1 MTDNKL
7 GITKSITGLDNQPT
21 LLHLEGFNSYK
32 YSEQQI
38 WWDTFSVD
46 DSLCVI
52 QKFEDPSRQGFN
64 TFSKETNKYE
74 MWF

>member
-21 LLHLEGFNSYK
+21 FLHLEGFNSYK

-46 DSLCVI
+46 ESLCVEHRI
-52 QKFEDPSRQGFN
+52 EDQEKGYFDSH
-64 TFSKETNKYE
+64 SKEANKVE